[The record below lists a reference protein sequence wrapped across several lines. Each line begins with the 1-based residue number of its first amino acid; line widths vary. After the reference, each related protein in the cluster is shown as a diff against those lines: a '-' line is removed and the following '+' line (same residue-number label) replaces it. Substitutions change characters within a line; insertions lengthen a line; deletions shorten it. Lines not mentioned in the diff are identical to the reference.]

1 MRNFTLRT
9 PSFNLLAGG
18 FENWLRVLGYAQTT
32 VYGSPSLLKAFFYFL
47 EERGITGVDQVNGQ
61 VMKDYLEYLQKRKN
75 SKRGGG
81 LSVNYILSNLTTLRR
96 FSRYLQETHGISL
109 EVPLR
114 VKHEK
119 HPQRVILT
127 REEILRLY
135 QSTDN
140 TPLGYRDRAM
150 LGVYYGLGLRR
161 SEGIALDVKD
171 VLLKKNLVYVRKGK
185 NYRER
190 YVPLSDAVRA
200 DFENYIFYA
209 RDRLTSRPERKN
221 NPALLV
227 SEKGKRISGNTL
239 IIRLQ
244 QLAEKAGIGKPVGLH
259 TLRHSIAT
267 HLLSAGMSLEGISRF
282 LGHSSL
288 ESTQIYTHLST
299 EMK

>member
-1 MRNFTLRT
+1 MRNITLRT
-9 PSFNLLAGG
+9 PSFNLLVSA

-32 VYGSPSLLKAFFYFL
+32 VYGSPSLLKDFFYFL
-47 EERGITGVDQVNGQ
+47 EERSISGVDQVSGG
-61 VMKDYLEYLQKRKN
+61 VMKDYLEYLQKRRN

-81 LSVNYILSNLTTLRR
+81 LSENYIMSNLTALRR
-96 FSRYLQETHGISL
+96 FSRYLQETQGVSVEI
-109 EVPLR
+109 PQ
-114 VKHEK
+114 KIKPEK

-127 REEILRLY
+127 RQEILRLY

-150 LGVYYGLGLRR
+150 LGVYYGVGLRR

-171 VLLKKNLVYVRKGK
+171 ILLKKNLVYVRKGK

-190 YVPLSDAVRA
+190 YVPLSDAVKT
-200 DFENYIFYA
+200 DLENYIFYA
-209 RDRLTSRPERKN
+209 RDRLTYRPEGRN

-227 SEKGKRISGNTL
+227 SEKGRRISGNTL

-244 QLAEKAGIGKPVGLH
+244 HMAEKAGIDKPVGLH

-267 HLLSAGMSLEGISRF
+267 HLLHSGMKLESVSRF
-282 LGHSSL
+282 LGHRSL
-288 ESTQIYTHLST
+288 ENTQIYTHLSA
-299 EMK
+299 EI

>member
-18 FENWLRVLGYAQTT
+18 FENWLRVLGYAQATI
-32 VYGSPSLLKAFFYFL
+32 YGSPSLLKTFFCYL
-47 EERGITGVDQVNGQ
+47 EERGITDLDQVNGQ
-61 VMKDYLEYLQKRKN
+61 VMKDYYESLLKRKN
-75 SKRGGG
+75 SRRDGG
-81 LSVNYILSNLTTLRR
+81 LSMNYVISHINALKR
-96 FSRYLQETHGISL
+96 FARYLQETQGVIL

-127 REEILRLY
+127 RQEILRLY
-135 QSTDN
+135 QVTDN

-190 YVPLSDAVRA
+190 YVPVSEVVRT
-200 DFENYIFYA
+200 DLENYIFYA
-209 RDRLTSRPERKN
+209 RDRLTYRPEGRN

-227 SEKGKRISGNTL
+227 SEKGKRITGNTL
-239 IIRLQ
+239 IVRLQ
-244 QLAEKAGIGKPVGLH
+244 QLTEKAGIDKPVGLH

-267 HLLSAGMSLEGISRF
+267 HLLSSGMSLENVSRF

-288 ESTQIYTHLST
+288 ENTQIYTHLST
-299 EMK
+299 VTK

>member
-1 MRNFTLRT
+1 MRNITLRT
-9 PSFNLLAGG
+9 PSFNLLAGA
-18 FENWLRVLGYAQTT
+18 FENWLRAMGYAQTT
-32 VYGSPSLLKAFFYFL
+32 VYGSPSLLKDFFFFL
-47 EERGITGVDQVNGQ
+47 EERGISGVDQVSGQ
-61 VMKDYLEYLQKRKN
+61 IMKDYLEYLQKRKN

-81 LSVNYILSNLTTLRR
+81 LSENYILSNLTTLRR
-96 FSRYLQETHGISL
+96 FSRYLQETQGVSV
-109 EVPLR
+109 EVPLK
-114 VKHEK
+114 VKPEK
-119 HPQRVILT
+119 HPHRVVLT

-190 YVPLSDAVRA
+190 YVPLNDAVRT
-200 DFENYIFYA
+200 DLENYIFYA
-209 RDRLTSRPERKN
+209 RDRLTCRPEGRN

-227 SEKGKRISGNTL
+227 SEKGRRISGNTL
-239 IIRLQ
+239 INRLQ
-244 QLAEKAGIGKPVGLH
+244 KLAEKAGIDKPVGLH

-267 HLLSAGMSLEGISRF
+267 HLLHSGMKLEGVSRF
-282 LGHSSL
+282 LGHRSL
-288 ESTQIYTHLST
+288 ENTQIYTHLVH
-299 EMK
+299 E

>member
-1 MRNFTLRT
+1 MRNITLRT
-9 PSFNLLAGG
+9 PAFNLLTGA
-18 FENWLRVLGYAQTT
+18 FENWLRTMGYAQTT
-32 VYGSPSLLKAFFYFL
+32 VYGSPSLLKDFFYFL
-47 EERGITGVDQVNGQ
+47 EERNITGIDQVNGQ
-61 VMKDYLEYLQKRKN
+61 VMSDYLEYLQKRRN

-81 LSVNYILSNLTTLRR
+81 LSENYILSNLTALRR
-96 FSRYLQETHGISL
+96 FSRYLQETQGVSVEI
-109 EVPLR
+109 PLKVR
-114 VKHEK
+114 PEK
-119 HPQRVILT
+119 QPQRVILT

-161 SEGIALDVKD
+161 SEGIALDVRD

-190 YVPLSDAVRA
+190 YVPLSDAVRT
-200 DFENYIFYA
+200 DLENYIFYA
-209 RDRLTSRPERKN
+209 RDRLTCRPEGKN

-227 SEKGKRISGNTL
+227 SEKGRRISGNTL

-244 QLAEKAGIGKPVGLH
+244 HMAEKAGIDKLVGLH

-267 HLLSAGMSLEGISRF
+267 HLLHSGMKLESVSRF
-282 LGHSSL
+282 LGHRSL
-288 ESTQIYTHLST
+288 ENTQIYTHLSG
-299 EMK
+299 EM